1 MTRYQAL
8 TIYAALIIATGFVL
22 ILLAYYPVRAIQYI
36 VAACM
41 LLSAGFAFL
50 TAYKSEN
57 MQIQLN
63 YHYLHGIGMLTY
75 GLAILFWAYT
85 IENFFGITIFF
96 LLYYAMAEMIFCF
109 QLLMM
114 RQKYID
120 DKIIIYRLLIGF
132 FIALGAVFVLATA
145 YSDQNKALLAVGAVF
160 VFSGVYLILF
170 KTVLKRA
177 DQPVVIEQ

>member
-1 MTRYQAL
+1 
-8 TIYAALIIATGFVL
+8 
-22 ILLAYYPVRAIQYI
+22 
-36 VAACM
+36 
-41 LLSAGFAFL
+41 
-50 TAYKSEN
+50 
-57 MQIQLN
+57 
-63 YHYLHGIGMLTY
+63 
-75 GLAILFWAYT
+75 
-85 IENFFGITIFF
+85 
-96 LLYYAMAEMIFCF
+96 
-109 QLLMM
+109 MM

-145 YSDQNKALLAVGAVF
+145 YSDQNKALLAVGLVF